1 MGQCGPESDD
11 LQMDAWGI
19 DVAVSSSTSGVMATA
34 ALSLIAMG
42 AGALASLDR
51 FGTDVARPGR
61 LPRLAESFA
70 AQRPAAAR
78 AAGPVLGGLYVS
90 TQMILTAGLDAVL
103 GGACANRH

>member
-19 DVAVSSSTSGVMATA
+19 DVAVSSSTSGVMAPA

-51 FGTDVARPGR
+51 LGTDVARPSGYLDLQNHLRRNDRPLLALPGR
-61 LPRLAESFA
+61 FWADCC
-70 AQRPAAAR
+70 PAI
-78 AAGPVLGGLYVS
+78 S
-90 TQMILTAGLDAVL
+90 I
-103 GGACANRH
+103 